1 MMSRIKQVMT
11 IINKRKDLI
20 YIITVRDANYIKHTL
35 TSVLTKTAVS
45 KTLY

>member
-11 IINKRKDLI
+11 IISKRKSLT
-20 YIITVRDANYIKHTL
+20 YTVAVRDTNYIKHNL
-35 TSVLTKTAVS
+35 TSVLAKTAVS